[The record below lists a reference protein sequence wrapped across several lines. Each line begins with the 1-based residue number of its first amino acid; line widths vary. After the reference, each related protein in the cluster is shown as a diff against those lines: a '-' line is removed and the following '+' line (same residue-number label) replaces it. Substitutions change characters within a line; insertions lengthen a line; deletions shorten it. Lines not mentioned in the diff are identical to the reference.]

1 MDRMVYLAMTG
12 ARQMLMQQSAASNNL
27 ANAST
32 PGFRADLEA
41 FRAMPVF
48 GPGEPTRVYAMA
60 ERPAVNFTPAAL
72 QTTGNDLD
80 VAVDGDGFFAVV
92 ARDGTEAYTRGG
104 DFKLNANGQLETGN
118 GLPVLGNGGPVA
130 LPPAESMLIASDGTV
145 SIRPVGQGSDALAT
159 IDRLKLVKP
168 DLKQLVKG
176 EDGLFRLKSG
186 ANAEADASVR
196 VVQGALEGSNVN
208 AVSEMVNMIT
218 YQRNYELQVKAMQT
232 AQENDAAATQL
243 MRVA

>member
-1 MDRMVYLAMTG
+1 
-12 ARQMLMQQSAASNNL
+12 
-27 ANAST
+27 
-32 PGFRADLEA
+32 
-41 FRAMPVF
+41 
-48 GPGEPTRVYAMA
+48 VYAMA
-60 ERPAVNFTPAAL
+60 ERPAVNFTPGTL
-72 QTTGNDLD
+72 ETTGNDLD
-80 VAVDGDGFFAVV
+80 VAVDGEGFLAVV
-92 ARDGTEAYTRGG
+92 ARDGTEAYTRAG
-104 DFKLNANGQLETGN
+104 DLRLNSNGQLETGN

-130 LPPAESMLIASDGTV
+130 LPPAESILIASDGTV
-145 SIRPVGQGSDALAT
+145 SIRAVGQGSDALAT

-186 ANAEADASVR
+186 ANAEADGSVR
-196 VVQGALEGSNVN
+196 VVQGALETSNVN
-208 AVSEMVNMIT
+208 AVSEMINMIT